1 MQALLAR
8 RLGSSPVVVL
18 RSAFTDGQYDGDI
31 ERIALPA
38 CDAATRAL
46 AWREIEALC
55 RPAGEDRDAERR
67 IIEEWARTV
76 AVTAGRPG
84 QGVDDE
90 LAIDTVVDA
99 LIRYPADCVL
109 RALQNRRA
117 AHKWRPTLS
126 EILADVQ
133 WRARYRTALREA
145 FARAGVGAGSG
156 CA

>member
-1 MQALLAR
+1 M
-8 RLGSSPVVVL
+8 VL
-18 RSAFTDGQYDGDI
+18 HSAFADGQYDGDI
-31 ERIALPA
+31 ARIVLPA
-38 CDAATRAL
+38 GDALTLAQ
-46 AWREIEALC
+46 AWREVEPLC
-55 RPAGEDRDAERR
+55 RPASSDRDAERR

-84 QGVDDE
+84 HGIDDE
-90 LAIDTVVDA
+90 LAIDTIVEA

-133 WRARYRTALREA
+133 WRARYRSALRDA
-145 FARAGVGAGSG
+145 FARAGVDTGPR
-156 CA
+156 